1 MRALGACAGC
11 AITRTDR
18 PKPTLVCM
26 VVVRAAVVAR
36 PVVASGDGRWLAEAV
51 LPLAPGMP
59 VKEPP
64 EKEPS
69 DGMGIARMP
78 SKGVR
83 ATVPRDTGGGPM
95 PKARAL
101 TGGANIRWRGAC
113 NERAPRLG

>member
-1 MRALGACAGC
+1 MTCERQ
-11 AITRTDR
+11 
-18 PKPTLVCM
+18 PEPTLVCM
-26 VVVRAAVVAR
+26 VALSAAVVAR

-51 LPLAPGMP
+51 RPLAPGMP

-69 DGMGIARMP
+69 DGIGRMP
-78 SKGVR
+78 SRGVR

-95 PKARAL
+95 PEASAL

-113 NERAPRLG
+113 NG